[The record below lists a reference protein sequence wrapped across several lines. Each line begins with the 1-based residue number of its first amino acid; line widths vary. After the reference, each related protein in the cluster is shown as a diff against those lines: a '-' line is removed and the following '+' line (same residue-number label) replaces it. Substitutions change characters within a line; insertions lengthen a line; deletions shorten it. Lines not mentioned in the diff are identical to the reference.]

1 MSEIDRKP
9 IFQAVKQLRS
19 GRAYTIDEVRLLDR
33 AIDQA
38 MGWITVTAPI
48 PPTGRRVV
56 GPRGIALMH
65 EFEKCRLTAYP
76 DPGSADGLPW
86 TIGWGST
93 GPGIHRGVT
102 WTQAQADARFTHDVN
117 EVYGAAV
124 DRLLGDSP
132 TTQSQFDAMVSLTYN
147 IGIGSTNRSRPGG
160 FTRSTVL
167 RKHKAGDFAGAA
179 RAFLLWNKNDGVVMR
194 GLTRRRLAEA
204 DLYDDDGVPA

>member
-1 MSEIDRKP
+1 MLAERQWEM
-9 IFQAVKQLRS
+9 IFGAAQKRGARWPDNSDVLAFKQ
-19 GRAYTIDEVRLLDR
+19 EVED
-33 AIDQA
+33 AIKNV
-38 MGWITVTAPI
+38 IVVVAPV
-48 PPTGRRVV
+48 PQTGRRI
-56 GPRGIALMH
+56 GERGIALMH
-65 EFEKCRLTAYP
+65 EFESCKLKAYP
-76 DPGSADGLPW
+76 DPGSKDGLPV

-93 GPGIHRGVT
+93 RDENGNPIKLGTV
-102 WTQAQADARFTHDVN
+102 WTQERADARFAHDIN

-147 IGIGSTNRSRPGG
+147 IGIGA

-167 RKHKAGDFAGAA
+167 RKHKAGDFVGAA
-179 RAFLLWNKNDGVVMR
+179 RAFLMWNKNDGKVMR